1 MLLTRLILEAHRMKW
16 NFVYPGIT
24 ALFLI
29 CNTPVFSKSTEN
41 KFIQPILNT
50 PAHWFI
56 AVGAGEQYPT
66 WKNPIKV
73 DNGSGFPAP
82 YNQDLYATKERSAA
96 VIALSLGRRWQT
108 ENFWLPSYS
117 FGVFWQYLFRT
128 NLGSSI
134 TQYSMPEFTN
144 YKYTWELTS
153 NLLLATAKIN
163 LVQYWKLSPYVN
175 AGIGSSF
182 NRTSD
187 YKEQALPGVT
197 ARVSPRF
204 AKFSTSEFSYNVGA
218 GVDLQLTPQVIFSV
232 GYNYQDLGKI
242 SSGSGKETWSNQSL
256 NPGTYHSNEVLVS
269 LSYLFGK

>member
-1 MLLTRLILEAHRMKW
+1 MKW